1 MCVLSKKQLLK
12 IQSIIFFIIFL
23 VFAQKKIFAQEND
36 LGAWNIYNARF
47 EIDSKWSIFFEPQIR
62 SLSFY
67 KNFHYYE
74 MKCGV
79 NYRLNKNFGFAVGG
93 GDYNTFKSGEGDF
106 ITPMQNKEFRT
117 WIQVNMYNYL
127 DKLKIEHRYRA
138 EQRFGTNS
146 YRNRF
151 RYRLAL
157 TLPLFKHNVEKNTF
171 YTTISNELFLGDEA
185 PFFQRN
191 RFFVGVGYEFTP
203 FLAVQMGLMN
213 QFDYSVDD
221 ETGKNFLQISIL
233 MDFKSQ
239 RKNKETV
246 PTTEN

>member
-1 MCVLSKKQLLK
+1 MKNFLTYSFSFFVCNFYFFSK
-12 IQSIIFFIIFL
+12 IN
-23 VFAQKKIFAQEND
+23 AQEND
-36 LGAWNIYNARF
+36 LGTWNIYNARL
-47 EIDSKWSIFFEPQIR
+47 ELDSKWSLFFEPQLR

-67 KNFHYYE
+67 RNFHYYE
-74 MKCGV
+74 IKSGV
-79 NYRLNKNFGFAVGG
+79 NYRLNKNFGFSVGG
-93 GDYNTFKSGEGDF
+93 GDYNTYRAGDGDF

-117 WIQVNMYNYL
+117 WVQVNMYNYL
-127 DKLKIEHRYRA
+127 DKLKVEHRYRA
-138 EQRFGTNS
+138 EQRFGTNQ

-157 TLPLFKHNVEKNTF
+157 TLPLFKHQVEKRTF
-171 YTTISNELFLGDEA
+171 YVTASNELFLGDEA

-191 RFFVGVGYEFTP
+191 RLFAGVGYEFTP
-203 FLAVQMGLMN
+203 FLAIQMGLMN
-213 QFDYSVDD
+213 QFDYQIDD

-239 RKNKETV
+239 RKNKESV